1 MVNKLTCKTNANCDG
16 LLLFLLLL
24 LYCEV
29 IIIKGADVKDVVD
42 CCVQN
47 IKYFYLVPERLR
59 SVVLSVVICQ
69 RRESVYWLV
78 VVVVN

>member
-1 MVNKLTCKTNANCDG
+1 MVKKQTRKTNADCDG

-29 IIIKGADVKDVVD
+29 IIIIIKGAEDVKDVVD

-69 RRESVYWLV
+69 RRESVLV
-78 VVVVN
+78 G